1 MLASYDLFRTFLGR
15 LLLILQQSFAELHFE
30 LILNQKKQFVNMAE
44 CSLIALL
51 LIETS
56 AGEQSR
62 RSRSPSG
69 SACTS
74 IKNLLLCNGFKAAH
88 R

>member
-1 MLASYDLFRTFLGR
+1 LFRTFLGR
-15 LLLILQQSFAELHFE
+15 LLLILQQSIAELHFE

-56 AGEQSR
+56 AGGQSR
-62 RSRSPSG
+62 RSRSPTGRHAPRSKTCCCATASRRHIA
-69 SACTS
+69 SAP
-74 IKNLLLCNGFKAAH
+74 
-88 R
+88 

>member
-1 MLASYDLFRTFLGR
+1 MLASYDLSRTFLGR
-15 LLLILQQSFAELHFE
+15 LLLILQQSIAELHFK

-56 AGEQSR
+56 AGGQSR

-74 IKNLLLCNGFKAAH
+74 I
-88 R
+88 